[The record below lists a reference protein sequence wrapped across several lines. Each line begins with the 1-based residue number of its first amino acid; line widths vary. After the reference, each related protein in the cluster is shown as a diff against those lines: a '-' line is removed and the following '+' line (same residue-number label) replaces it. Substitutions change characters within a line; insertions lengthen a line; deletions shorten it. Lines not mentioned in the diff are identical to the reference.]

1 MSLAGVRALWTV
13 SSQSVRLENTCLE
26 LDFSLMQF
34 QLVCCEQIL
43 IFFLFTSSGVS
54 DVLLCT
60 SSRCSDGHYLQKVVK
75 LNYFFNQIFL
85 GKL

>member
-34 QLVCCEQIL
+34 QLVCCEQTL
-43 IFFLFTSSGVS
+43 IFFSFYQQRRVGRVVMYEQQMQWWALFAKSS
-54 DVLLCT
+54 
-60 SSRCSDGHYLQKVVK
+60 
-75 LNYFFNQIFL
+75 
-85 GKL
+85 